1 MLCQVNIS
9 LRLVNELVDGLTL
22 LDLLTHLVRGRVCVR
37 VRGRLGVV
45 VGVGVGFLH
54 ALGVGLG
61 LGLGLGFLRAH
72 LDTDG

>member
-1 MLCQVNIS
+1 M
-9 LRLVNELVDGLTL
+9 
-22 LDLLTHLVRGRVCVR
+22 
-37 VRGRLGVV
+37 

-72 LDTDG
+72 LDTDGGHHARGRGSNVEAHLQG